1 MIKTGV
7 GSKVWVPIMIQGVSQ
22 GKMLVQGLG
31 AASEDPELM
40 GLLGGAMISGN
51 GKQWP
56 LLGEG

>member
-1 MIKTGV
+1 
-7 GSKVWVPIMIQGVSQ
+7 MIQGVSQ